1 MGKKKRTSRAEE
13 KRAQALAQARLADS
27 DRVET
32 VQVMSLKDASQDLP
46 ALPALP
52 PADRRWSLDALA
64 WLGLGL
70 VLLAFLI
77 VKSFSFHWEVG
88 DENIYLYMAWATVDH
103 GAIPYRDY
111 FFAHPPL
118 HLLPGI
124 LLYSFVDITPFTA
137 RILPVGASLVSA
149 MFLFLLARRRAGRLG
164 AVVAA
169 GLFLLAFDVLRASS
183 HWTGINLSV
192 MWLVIGLWA
201 LLRKRWLLSGLAFA
215 LGVCTGNY
223 VLPGALMAG
232 ALALLDSRRA
242 GLRFLLGFGV
252 PWLLVQLAMAIA
264 GGADY
269 FQAVYGYH
277 LAKPGKEGVSRD
289 MIARV
294 LLDNFALTLGAL
306 LGPLLAALDRWLG
319 RGSGAPPPAAP
330 GPLPGGWLLPR
341 AWAWL
346 RRALWEAEGGPAR
359 VGGLWA
365 LGYLLFILWLPRVFP
380 FYFLLLFPGM
390 ALAGGWAAGRAARH
404 LGGLVR
410 AARTRGRAWWS
421 AAIVLGALLVAVGAA
436 YAVRSPVQRALLPRY
451 VRGAD
456 VPMQWQDAPLPGL
469 VNAAIRA
476 CCWDDVARARQEY
489 GTLQEAL
496 YHESRFFQAAT
507 ELGDYARAHS
517 RPGELL
523 FGDSSSAGL
532 VALLAGR
539 RLADDFADTNTL
551 RFSSGTT
558 SAAETIRRIDRPELR
573 FVVVSGSPARGPGGE
588 ARVRY
593 GMFASLPEFRRWLDA
608 GFRVAHQVRDPA
620 KGWFFLLERR
630 PSG

>member
-13 KRAQALAQARLADS
+13 KRAQAQAQARLSDS

-32 VQVMSLKDASQDLP
+32 VQVMSLKDASRELP
-46 ALPALP
+46 AP
-52 PADRRWSLDALA
+52 PAWPPAGRRRALDALA

-70 VLLAFLI
+70 VVLFYL
-77 VKSFSFHWEVG
+77 VMKSFSFHWEVG
-88 DENIYLYMAWATVDH
+88 DENIYLYMAWATLDH

-118 HLLPGI
+118 HLLPGV
-124 LLYSFVDITPFTA
+124 LLYAFVDITPLTA
-137 RILPVGASLVSA
+137 RLLPVGASVVSA
-149 MFLFLLARRRAGRLG
+149 VFLFLLARPRAGRLG
-164 AVVAA
+164 AVAA
-169 GLFLLAFDVLRASS
+169 AALYLMAYDVLRASS

-192 MWLVIGLWA
+192 MWLVVGLWA
-201 LLRKRWLLSGLAFA
+201 LLGRRPLLSGAAFA

-232 ALALLDSRRA
+232 ALALLLSRRA
-242 GLRFLLGFGV
+242 GLRFLLGFAV
-252 PWLLVQLAMAIA
+252 PWGLVQLAGLLA
-264 GGADY
+264 GGGDY
-269 FQAVYGYH
+269 WAAVYGYH

-306 LGPLLAALDRWLG
+306 LGPLLAWLSG
-319 RGSGAPPPAAP
+319 HLEVERSAGGPAEPLSGS
-330 GPLPGGWLLPR
+330 WFVPR
-341 AWAWL
+341 AWAWA
-346 RRALWEAEGGPAR
+346 RRALWQAEGGPAR

-365 LGYLLFILWLPRVFP
+365 LGYLVFILWLPRVFP

-390 ALAGGWAAGRAARH
+390 ALAGGFAAGRLGVIVREIAR
-404 LGGLVR
+404 G
-410 AARTRGRAWWS
+410 ARRRGRAWRR
-421 AAIVLGALLVAVGAA
+421 ALGLAGALLAGVGLA
-436 YAVRSPVQRALLPRY
+436 YAVRAPLQRALLPRY

-456 VPMQWQDAPLPGL
+456 VPMQWQDAPLPGFL
-469 VNAAIRA
+469 NAAIRA
-476 CCWDDVARARQEY
+476 CCWDDVARARQAY

-496 YHESRFFQAAT
+496 YHESRYFQAAP
-507 ELGDYARAHS
+507 ELGEYVRAHS
-517 RPGELL
+517 RPDEEL

-532 VALLAGR
+532 VALLSGR

-551 RFSSGTT
+551 RFRSGTT
-558 SAAETIRRIDRPELR
+558 SAAETIRRLDRPSLR
-573 FVVVSGSPARGPGGE
+573 FVLVSGSFERGPDG
-588 ARVRY
+588 APRVRY
-593 GMFASLPEFRRWLDA
+593 GMFASLPEFRRWLDE